1 MELKW
6 ALPDETKL
14 NRLQEQVQ
22 EIPEKPDGLSET
34 QMQEALQT
42 KVLWMLSCFYTD
54 DSAELNKEARS
65 VYQWLHEADTR
76 GYQGYVWDY
85 LNLELL
91 KLDARIYRKRE
102 QWEEVEKDLTAC
114 EPIVSRL
121 LESLQTDSIT
131 PEDRLCLAVSCAETD
146 ILRYYEKKQRGS
158 VLEGYRALGDVS
170 RCFRFELPQDPVR
183 SGELRTL
190 AGLQLLMGSTK
201 INVLSEKEKAALA
214 AKQGSGILNETR
226 AYFGGTETKL
236 SAALSLYGTE
246 LYEFNYADHP
256 QEEWDRFITDFQT
269 DLSLQKREIEN
280 FGDEKGDDRLA
291 WAVLTYSYALFVNF
305 GVFGALQT
313 PSPDY
318 RQQLSYEST
327 FAALLPGVL
336 NTLKT
341 ASFRRRRGW
350 DLVLDLIYELVY
362 LLDISMTATKALC
375 CKGQQDFTSAQM
387 EIDSAMKKLT
397 RGDLRSDTLQQLIL
411 QLTFQYISV
420 LIELDKENESRAYY
434 IADQALNMYNN
445 SDLGFRPDGIESAL
459 LTFYMLAGSAALV
472 KKEKPKAREIAETGL
487 ALIDEISR
495 DKKKSAELNVS
506 VAKKELNRIL
516 RKSKGF
522 FF

>member
-42 KVLWMLSCFYTD
+42 KVLWMLSCFYSD

-102 QWEEVEKDLTAC
+102 QWEEVEKDLAAC

-146 ILRYYEKKQRGS
+146 ILRYYEKKQTGS
-158 VLEGYRALGDVS
+158 VLEGYRALGEVS

-201 INVLSEKEKAALA
+201 INTLSEKEKAALA

-236 SAALSLYGTE
+236 SAVLSLYGTE

-256 QEEWDRFITDFQT
+256 QEEWDRFIEEAANLASQSQGKLPGEIERKLEALKHPKLDWRSVLTNFIHEEVNDYSFSPPDRRFEGDFFLPDFNDVEVTVKNILFMVDTSGSMSERMITEMYSEIHGAIEQFNGKLSGWLGFFDAVVVPPKSFDSVENFKLIRPKGGGGTDFSVIFKYIKDKMQDNMPQAVVILT
-269 DLSLQKREIEN
+269 DGYAEFPDVKETMGIPVLWVINTDVQPP
-280 FGDEKGDDRLA
+280 FG
-291 WAVLTYSYALFVNF
+291 
-305 GVFGALQT
+305 
-313 PSPDY
+313 
-318 RQQLSYEST
+318 QL
-327 FAALLPGVL
+327 
-336 NTLKT
+336 
-341 ASFRRRRGW
+341 
-350 DLVLDLIYELVY
+350 
-362 LLDISMTATKALC
+362 
-375 CKGQQDFTSAQM
+375 
-387 EIDSAMKKLT
+387 
-397 RGDLRSDTLQQLIL
+397 LR
-411 QLTFQYISV
+411 V
-420 LIELDKENESRAYY
+420 
-434 IADQALNMYNN
+434 
-445 SDLGFRPDGIESAL
+445 
-459 LTFYMLAGSAALV
+459 
-472 KKEKPKAREIAETGL
+472 
-487 ALIDEISR
+487 
-495 DKKKSAELNVS
+495 
-506 VAKKELNRIL
+506 
-516 RKSKGF
+516 
-522 FF
+522 